1 MVNMFMEL
9 LDVLTSSITNTFRQC
24 QNSAAVEKDF
34 YSMPLTKN
42 LLISCCPNMSF
53 FAAAGS

>member
-1 MVNMFMEL
+1 MVNMFIEL

-34 YSMPLTKN
+34 HFIPRIKN

-53 FAAAGS
+53 FAAVGS